1 MAALEVDQ
9 NPFQPAQAPG
19 MNSNSFANLQIWPR
33 LARHLGYCGG
43 LKGLDLAIVHRRR
56 HPPAS
61 HHLQNAWRNGYR
73 STLRIVE
80 STKNIAWKKRM
91 LYFLLSVRP
100 LPDRLVPR
108 KKALKT
114 LIF

>member
-1 MAALEVDQ
+1 MSIEAA
-9 NPFQPAQAPG
+9 PFSWFSRALLAVLTNKPLAPTRR
-19 MNSNSFANLQIWPR
+19 I
-33 LARHLGYCGG
+33 LA
-43 LKGLDLAIVHRRR
+43 GLDLAIVHRSR

-80 STKNIAWKKRM
+80 STKNIAWKKRL

-100 LPDRLVPR
+100 LPDRLVLR